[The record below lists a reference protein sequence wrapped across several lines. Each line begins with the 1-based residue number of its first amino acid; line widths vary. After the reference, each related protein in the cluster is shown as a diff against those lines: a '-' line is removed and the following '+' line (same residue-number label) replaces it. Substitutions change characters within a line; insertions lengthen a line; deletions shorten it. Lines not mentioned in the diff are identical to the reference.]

1 MNASI
6 KFAHSEH
13 VNDVRA
19 SCVTRRCRVREG
31 MTRLLRR
38 GGTIGSDRGRSS
50 SGTMPGVLFRVVR
63 RCSLGV
69 FFSAL
74 FAVGFRAS
82 IVEGAF
88 VILGIVKMGVSSITL
103 CSSSRAVS
111 FTLCL
116 STAGVGVKMLSI
128 RLRRRLSKRR
138 PLVVAPAGCA
148 HSVSSSV
155 SAQKCWWASMSG
167 S

>member
-13 VNDVRA
+13 VNVVRA
-19 SCVTRRCRVREG
+19 SCVARRCRAREG
-31 MTRLLRR
+31 MTRVLRR
-38 GGTIGSDRGRSS
+38 SGTIGSDTGRSS

-69 FFSAL
+69 FFSAR
-74 FAVGFRAS
+74 FVVGFRAS
-82 IVEGAF
+82 IIEGAL
-88 VILGIVKMGVSSITL
+88 VILGIVTMGVLSITL
-103 CSSSRAVS
+103 CCSSRAAL
-111 FTLCL
+111 FTLCS
-116 STAGVGVKMLSI
+116 STAGGGFNMSSI
-128 RLRRRLSKRR
+128 RFRRRLSKRR
-138 PLVVAPAGCA
+138 PLFVAPAGCA

-155 SAQKCWWASMSG
+155 SARKCWWASMSG